1 MAGVKSIHWSQNG
14 SCKGGSLMKAKLV
27 AAVIVAALAAPV
39 TVQAQGIIG
48 GGRHG
53 AAVGH
58 RAAGPVGAVVG
69 AVVGGAVGGVVGGVK
84 GVIGVPQHTRYA
96 RRYR

>member
-1 MAGVKSIHWSQNG
+1 
-14 SCKGGSLMKAKLV
+14 MKTKLAV
-27 AAVIVAALAAPV
+27 AVIVATLATPLVA
-39 TVQAQGIIG
+39 QAQGIIG

-58 RAAGPVGAVVG
+58 RAAGPVGGAVG